1 MKNGLPKL
9 TVFTI
14 LICIVLWEFI
24 CVVFN
29 IPEYLL
35 PAPHNVL
42 AKIYQKWDV
51 LLEHSWVTLR
61 EIVAG
66 FGIGVITGFF
76 IAVGISS
83 SKRLSEVLYPLLVI
97 TQVVPKIA
105 LAPLFLIWFGY
116 GLLPKIIIAAL
127 ISFFPVVV
135 NTTLGLTYIDNE
147 LLDLMKSI
155 SATRYQVFKKI
166 CFPNA
171 IPYIFSALKISIL
184 FSIVGAITGEFVG
197 ADRGLGYLI
206 IIGNT
211 TLDTSLLFA
220 SLTIISLMGILCF
233 AGISA
238 LQKAISERYGG
249 AFTIEKEVISS
260 V

>member
-1 MKNGLPKL
+1 MKNSLPKL
-9 TVFTI
+9 TVVTI
-14 LICIVLWEFI
+14 LFIIIFWELV

-29 IPEYLL
+29 MPEYLL

-51 LLEHSWVTLR
+51 LLLHSWVTLR
-61 EIVAG
+61 EIMSGFAIGVAAG
-66 FGIGVITGFF
+66 FI

-83 SKRLSEVLYPLLVI
+83 SRKLSEVLYPLLII

-116 GLLPKIIIAAL
+116 GLLPKVIIAAL
-127 ISFFPVVV
+127 ISFFPVVI
-135 NTTLGLTYIDNE
+135 NTTLGLTYIDSE
-147 LLDLMKSI
+147 LLDLMRSI
-155 SATRYQVFKKI
+155 SATSYQVFRKVRL
-166 CFPNA
+166 PNA
-171 IPYIFSALKISIL
+171 IPYIFSALKISVL

-197 ADRGLGYLI
+197 ADKGLGYLI

-220 SLTIISLMGILCF
+220 SLTVISFIGILCF
-233 AGISA
+233 AGMTG
-238 LQKAISERYGG
+238 LQKVISERYGG
-249 AFTIEKEVISS
+249 AFTIEKEIVSS

>member
-9 TVFTI
+9 TVLTI
-14 LICIVLWEFI
+14 IFSAIAWELICILFK
-24 CVVFN
+24 

-35 PAPHNVL
+35 PAPHNVIV
-42 AKIYQKWDV
+42 KILQKWDV
-51 LLEHSWVTLR
+51 LLQHSWVTLI
-61 EIVAG
+61 EIALG
-66 FGIGVITGFF
+66 FGIGVITGFI
-76 IAVGISS
+76 IALGISS
-83 SKRLSEVLYPLLVI
+83 SKKLSEVLYPILII

-127 ISFFPVVV
+127 ISFFPVVI
-135 NTTLGLTYIDNE
+135 NTTLGLTYIDTE

-155 SATRYQVFKKI
+155 SATSYQVFKKI
-166 CFPNA
+166 RLPNA

-197 ADRGLGYLI
+197 ADKGLGYLI

-211 TLDTSLLFA
+211 TFDTSLLFA
-220 SLTIISLMGILCF
+220 SLTVISIIGILCF

-238 LQKAISERYGG
+238 LQKRISEAYGG
-249 AFTIEKEVISS
+249 AFTIEKEVVSS

>member
-9 TVFTI
+9 TVFTLFI
-14 LICIVLWEFI
+14 TFLFWELI
-24 CVVFN
+24 CVVFK

-35 PAPHNVL
+35 PSPYDVL

-51 LLEHSWVTLR
+51 LLAHSWVTLR
-61 EIVAG
+61 EIIAG
-66 FGIGVITGFF
+66 FGIGVVTGFI

-83 SKRLSEVLYPLLVI
+83 SKKLSEILYPLLVI

-127 ISFFPVVV
+127 ISFFPIVINMTV
-135 NTTLGLTYIDNE
+135 GLTDIDHE

-155 SATRYQVFKKI
+155 SATRYQVFRKI
-166 CFPNA
+166 RIPNA
-171 IPYIFSALKISIL
+171 IPYIFSSLKISIL

-197 ADRGLGYLI
+197 ADKGLGYLI

-211 TLDTSLLFA
+211 TFDTSLLFA
-220 SLTIISLMGILCF
+220 SLTVISLIGILCF
-233 AGISA
+233 V
-238 LQKAISERYGG
+238 AISTLQNVISEAYGG
-249 AFTIEKEVISS
+249 AFITEREVITST
-260 V
+260 

>member
-9 TVFTI
+9 TILTVI
-14 LICIVLWEFI
+14 VSIILWELICIVFK
-24 CVVFN
+24 

-35 PAPHNVL
+35 PAPHNVII
-42 AKIYQKWDV
+42 KIYQKWDV
-51 LLEHSWVTLR
+51 LLQHLWVTLL
-61 EIVAG
+61 EILLG
-66 FGIGVITGFF
+66 FSIGAIAAFI

-83 SKRLSEVLYPLLVI
+83 SKKLSEVLYPLLVI

-127 ISFFPVVV
+127 ISFFPIVI
-135 NTTLGLTYIDNE
+135 NTTLGLTYIDTE
-147 LLDLMKSI
+147 LIDLMNSI
-155 SATRYQVFKKI
+155 SATKYQVFKKI
-166 CFPNA
+166 RLPNA

-197 ADRGLGYLI
+197 ADKGLGYLI

-211 TLDTSLLFA
+211 TLDTSMVFA
-220 SLTIISLMGILCF
+220 SLTVVSFIGILCF
-233 AGISA
+233 AGITV
-238 LQKAISERYGG
+238 LQNTISEKYGG
-249 AFTIEKEVISS
+249 AFTIEKEVVSS